1 MQQRDELELLKR
13 RIHIVGYAII
23 AVLATLTIGFWHHQI
38 VESAYYSE
46 KADQNR
52 IRNIPLLAARGRI
65 YDRYNR
71 VLADSRPSYD
81 IVLVRENSPS
91 GRTVEQ
97 TATMLAAGIDIDA
110 DELLRRIN
118 RKRSEPKFRPIVLK
132 EDGSIGDIAFVRAHA
147 WEMPEISIEL
157 QPRRRYLEDGLA
169 AHTLGYLGEITEAEL
184 ENMDPGS
191 VKPGDQIG
199 KAGLEKVYDAV
210 LRGTDGFRRVVV
222 NKFGREIEPL
232 DTLEAVPGHDL
243 HTTIDLDLQKAAEE
257 AIGDRAGAAVAL
269 DPRTGEVLVLASKP
283 GFDPNLFATR
293 ISVSDWQDLIND
305 ERKPLQN
312 RAIQN
317 HYQPGSVFKVFMA
330 AAGLEAETLDPL
342 DHVYCSGA
350 ATHYGHSFACW
361 KKGGHGTIGLHD
373 AIVNSCNVFFYN
385 VGEKLGI
392 DRIAKYATMM
402 GLGRKTGID
411 LPNEDTGL
419 IPSPEWKQR
428 VLKTKW
434 YAGETISVA
443 IGQGAVGL
451 TPIQSAW
458 AMGGLASGGRL
469 RQPHMVKLDR
479 QPGFE
484 NTTLKSEEYAV
495 HEATVDV
502 VTKAM
507 WGVVNESGT
516 GTRARVEGFD
526 VAGKTGTAQVVGKES
541 YKKSS
546 EETEDN
552 AWFVG
557 YAPYR
562 NPEIVDA
569 VFVEHGG
576 HGGESAAPVAHAIL
590 DTYYQKKTGRFE
602 EGVTTV
608 AMMSAH

>member
-1 MQQRDELELLKR
+1 
-13 RIHIVGYAII
+13 V
-23 AVLATLTIGFWHHQI
+23 
-38 VESAYYSE
+38 
-46 KADQNR
+46 
-52 IRNIPLLAARGRI
+52 
-65 YDRYNR
+65 
-71 VLADSRPSYD
+71 
-81 IVLVRENSPS
+81 
-91 GRTVEQ
+91 
-97 TATMLAAGIDIDA
+97 
-110 DELLRRIN
+110 
-118 RKRSEPKFRPIVLK
+118 
-132 EDGSIGDIAFVRAHA
+132 
-147 WEMPEISIEL
+147 
-157 QPRRRYLEDGLA
+157 
-169 AHTLGYLGEITEAEL
+169 
-184 ENMDPGS
+184 
-191 VKPGDQIG
+191 
-199 KAGLEKVYDAV
+199 
-210 LRGTDGFRRVVV
+210 
-222 NKFGREIEPL
+222 IEPL

-257 AIGDRAGAAVAL
+257 AIADRAGAAVAL

-361 KKGGHGTIGLHD
+361 KKGGHGTIGLHE

-451 TPIQSAW
+451 TPIQAAW
-458 AMGGLASGGRL
+458 AMGGLGSGGRL
-469 RQPHMVKLDR
+469 RQPVLR
-479 QPGFE
+479 
-484 NTTLKSEEYAV
+484 
-495 HEATVDV
+495 
-502 VTKAM
+502 
-507 WGVVNESGT
+507 
-516 GTRARVEGFD
+516 TRA
-526 VAGKTGTAQVVGKES
+526 
-541 YKKSS
+541 
-546 EETEDN
+546 
-552 AWFVG
+552 
-557 YAPYR
+557 
-562 NPEIVDA
+562 
-569 VFVEHGG
+569 
-576 HGGESAAPVAHAIL
+576 
-590 DTYYQKKTGRFE
+590 
-602 EGVTTV
+602 
-608 AMMSAH
+608 